1 MKVFKDRQGKQWEIS
16 ITVGTI
22 KRVKD
27 ILGINLLDAV
37 STDLLDTIRTD
48 PVFLCDLLY
57 AICKPQAD
65 RDGVTDIDFGEG
77 LAGDSIADATDAF
90 LSELVDFFP
99 QSQRNLLRKALAKVE
114 QAEKQMTETLDQQI
128 DKILDQKIEA
138 QVTDFTNSFGEQQ
151 EKSE

>member
-1 MKVFKDRQGKQWEIS
+1 MKVFKDRNSKSWEIS

-37 STDLLDTIRTD
+37 STDLLDQVRTD

-57 AICKPQAD
+57 VICKPQAD
-65 RDGVTDIDFGEG
+65 RDGVSDIDFGEG
-77 LAGDSIADATDAF
+77 LAGDSIADATEAF

-99 QSQRNLLRKALAKVE
+99 SSQRNLLKKALAKVE
-114 QAEKQMTETLDQQI
+114 KAEDQMMAKLTENLDNM
-128 DKILDQKIEA
+128 LDSKIEA
-138 QVTDFTNSFGEQQ
+138 QVTNFTSNLSKQP